1 MERLKLS
8 NRITIVRHTANSL
21 VFLGLVGMV
30 IGFIVAL
37 FGVDPEYVSSAAA
50 AGPMV
55 AKLILG
61 MSIAL
66 YTTLVGAVLYLWLIV
81 NHRMLASGTV
91 NLINTIIE
99 MGEACVRT

>member
-50 AGPMV
+50 AGPM
-55 AKLILG
+55 LILG
-61 MSIAL
+61 MPIAL
-66 YTTLVGAVLYLWLIV
+66 YTTHVGAVLYLWLIV